1 MLRGV
6 TTPRPLAAATGVLLA
21 AAAVFTACGGENT
34 NAASSSTSSS
44 GSPSGAGGTGG
55 GSASGGAG
63 GVDVPPPPMR
73 KKISGDLTWQVTF
86 DDAAKT
92 AGATD
97 CSYARHYEGFEDR
110 SAPWL
115 CPTCTITFLVDA
127 QVSTGLADCFSQV
140 STTSPAKVEW
150 LGYDADGKFLRG
162 LGAAMTEQG
171 TATQTATGFDMAN
184 MVPDLDATVG
194 GKMSFSVSGQL
205 AVGDDLGDA
214 LNGFT
219 PPATYACGWPKAD
232 APAYAGDY
240 VLAKGATVPDGIF
253 KDKCDEPVR
262 LHELAGAYLFVE
274 MSARDCGPCQQM
286 ATGEEQFIADLK
298 AKGID
303 VRVVTLLCP
312 SLSDT
317 AGDTTKAM
325 LAAWTKTFKLA
336 SPVLADRGWGLSV
349 LAPAIGE
356 TMVGYPSWA
365 LVDPQ
370 LKVLDFGSGFGTWT
384 EIETA
389 ILADAMP

>member
-1 MLRGV
+1 MH
-6 TTPRPLAAATGVLLA
+6 PRPLAATAVLLTATSVFA
-21 AAAVFTACGGENT
+21 ASGGENQNT
-34 NAASSSTSSS
+34 ATSTSASS
-44 GSPSGAGGTGG
+44 GGPSGTGG
-55 GSASGGAG
+55 GSAAGGAGGAG
-63 GVDVPPPPMR
+63 GVPAPPPPMR

-86 DDAAKT
+86 DDTAKA

-97 CSYARHYEGFEDR
+97 CSYTRHYDGFEDR
-110 SAPWL
+110 SAPWF
-115 CPTCTITFLVDA
+115 CPTCAFTFRVDA
-127 QVSTGLADCFSQV
+127 QVSMGLADCFPQV
-140 STTSPAKVEW
+140 SSSTPAKVEW
-150 LGYDADGKFLRG
+150 LGYDAGGKFLRG
-162 LGAAMTEQG
+162 LGTTMTEQG

-194 GKMSFSVSGQL
+194 GKMSFGVSGSL
-205 AVGDDLGDA
+205 AVSDDLGDPM
-214 LNGFT
+214 NGFT

-232 APAYAGDY
+232 APAYTGDY
-240 VLAKGATVPDGIF
+240 VLAKGATVPDAVL

-262 LHELAGAYLFVE
+262 LHELAGTYLFVE

-286 ATGEEQFIADLK
+286 ATGEEKFIADLK
-298 AKGID
+298 AKGVD

-317 AGDTTKAM
+317 TGDTTKAM
-325 LAAWTKTFKLA
+325 LTTWTKNFKLA

-349 LAPAIGE
+349 FAPAIGE
-356 TMVGYPSWA
+356 ANVGYPSWA

-389 ILADAMP
+389 ILADAKKP